1 MRYLTPLLIAIACLV
16 HSNLL
21 SQNNSVYSTED
32 LEHLKKQIKDSVY
45 NYKYSDAIKDT
56 YKLIEEA
63 KKSNND
69 FYEFR
74 GLIELGFIHHLINDT
89 SKANLYTKQALDKA
103 IQTKTDSLI
112 AWAYNDIANIQPIT
126 KDNYK
131 ELIDYYNKAITI
143 YNNTPN
149 FSPPVAEYMN
159 IGNAYLT
166 LNQPKKAYP
175 YLLKAKELSKIEL
188 RHELLYINLDILF
201 GRYYNAVGNYNEA
214 IVVLEK
220 NSPLAEQK
228 YLKQFSRINNHLAIA
243 YENTN
248 NLGKANYSL
257 KKKNE
262 TDKAL
267 SIIEKDVLLA
277 ETNAKFEFKEIQNKI
292 KVAKEEQNK
301 SNNYIE
307 KHRLLNIISIILSI
321 VLLIGLAA
329 IFGLAKNR
337 KKYIDALSKK
347 NQELTDAKDK
357 AEHLSK
363 LKAKFFSTVSHEIR
377 TPLYG
382 VIGLS
387 SILLE
392 DKTLNKVHKTDLKS
406 LKFSADYLLALIND
420 VLMLS
425 KMENNGIKLE
435 KIPYK
440 LDTLLNSITNSFAFI
455 LEQNNNKLITN
466 IDPKMPNALIGDSIR
481 LSQIL
486 MNLIGNA
493 VKFNENGTIWVS
505 IELIEL
511 TQDGKYIS
519 RFTIKDD
526 GIGIPLEKQKT
537 IFDEFSQVQN
547 KNYNYQGTG
556 LGLPIVVKLLALHNS
571 TIELKSEPNKGA
583 AFSFILPLEANLAV
597 KRAINSDNITSEKDD
612 ICFKGCKILIVDD
625 NKINQK
631 ITRKILEKKQFQCD
645 IANNG
650 EEAIELSK
658 TNNYQL
664 ILMDIN
670 MPVMDGYEATKAI
683 RLFNDQTPIVALTA
697 VEAEEVR
704 EKIMMVGMN
713 DIILK
718 PYDNSQ
724 FFTTILKNINL
735 VVS

>member
-1 MRYLTPLLIAIACLV
+1 MRYLTSLLIAVACLA

-21 SQNNSVYSTED
+21 SQNNAVYSTED
-32 LEHLKKQIKDSVY
+32 LELLTKQIKDSVY

-56 YKLIEEA
+56 RKLIEES

-74 GLIELGFIHHLINDT
+74 GLIELGFIHHLINDS
-89 SKANLYTKQALDKA
+89 SKANLYTKQALNKA
-103 IQTKTDSLI
+103 IETKTDSLI
-112 AWAYNDIANIQPIT
+112 AWAYNDIANIQIVT
-126 KDNYK
+126 KDNYL
-131 ELIDYYNKAITI
+131 ELIGYYNKAITI
-143 YNNTPN
+143 YNNNP
-149 FSPPVAEYMN
+149 SLPPPVPEHMN

-166 LNQPKKAYP
+166 LNQPEKAYP
-175 YLLKAKELSKIEL
+175 YLLKAKALSKIQL

-201 GRYYNAVGNYNEA
+201 GRYYNAIGNYNKA
-214 IVVLEK
+214 ITTLEESK
-220 NSPLAEQK
+220 PLAEQK
-228 YLKQFSRINNHLAIA
+228 YLKQFSRISNQLSIA

-248 NLGKANYSL
+248 NFSKANYFL
-257 KKKNE
+257 KRKNE

-267 SIIEKDVLLA
+267 NDIEKDVFLA
-277 ETNAKFEFKEIQNKI
+277 ETNAKFEFESYQNKI
-292 KVAKEEQNK
+292 KAAQKEQNK
-301 SNNYIE
+301 SIRYVE
-307 KHRLLNIISIILSI
+307 KQRILNTISIILSVI
-321 VLLIGLAA
+321 LLIGLAA

-392 DKTLNKVHKTDLKS
+392 DKTLNEIHKTDLKS

-455 LEQNNNKLITN
+455 LEQNNNTLITDL
-466 IDPKMPNALIGDSIR
+466 DPMIPNALIGDSIR

-505 IELIEL
+505 IKLIEL
-511 TQDGKYIS
+511 TPDGKYMS

-556 LGLPIVVKLLALHNS
+556 LGLPIVVKLLTLHNS
-571 TIELKSEPNKGA
+571 TIKLESEPNKGA

-597 KRAINSDNITSEKDD
+597 KRAINSDNIETEDD
-612 ICFKGCKILIVDD
+612 DLSFKGCKILIVDD

-631 ITRKILEKKQFQCD
+631 ITRKILEQKQFQCD

-650 EEAIELSK
+650 EEAIDLSK

-683 RLFNDQTPIVALTA
+683 RLFNNQTPIVALTA

-735 VVS
+735 VVN

>member
-1 MRYLTPLLIAIACLV
+1 MRYLTTLLITIVCLV
-16 HSNLL
+16 HSELL
-21 SQNNSVYSTED
+21 SQTINEVYTIEN
-32 LEHLKKQIKDSVY
+32 LEHLKRQIKDSVY
-45 NYKYSDAIKDT
+45 NYKYSNTIKNSH
-56 YKLIEEA
+56 KLIEEA

-74 GLIELGFIHHLINDT
+74 GLIELGFIHHLIDDPN
-89 SKANLYTKQALDKA
+89 KVKLYTQQALNKA
-103 IQTKTDSLI
+103 IETKSDSLI
-112 AWAYNDIANIQPIT
+112 AWAYNDIANIQTVT
-126 KDNYK
+126 KENYTK
-131 ELIDYYNKAITI
+131 LIDYYNKVITI
-143 YNNTPN
+143 YNKRQF
-149 FSPPVAEYMN
+149 FSPPIAEHIN
-159 IGNAYLT
+159 IEEAYLT
-166 LNQPKKAYP
+166 VNQTDKTYQ
-175 YLLKAKELSKIEL
+175 YLLKTKKLVKIKPA
-188 RHELLYINLDILF
+188 HEFFSLNLDILF
-201 GRYYNAVGNYNEA
+201 GRYYNAKKEYSKTIE
-214 IVVLEK
+214 VLENAITIADK
-220 NSPLAEQK
+220 K
-228 YLKQFSRINNHLAIA
+228 YLNQCSQIYKYLSIA
-243 YENTN
+243 YKQIK
-248 NLGKANYSL
+248 NLTKANYYL
-257 KKKNE
+257 KKQDE

-267 SIIEKDVLLA
+267 FNIEKEVLLA
-277 ETNAKFEFKEIQNKI
+277 EKNAKFEFEKHKNK
-292 KVAKEEQNK
+292 ATTEELSK
-301 SNNYIE
+301 SDNYI
-307 KHRLLNIISIILSI
+307 KKSKLLNIISVILSAI
-321 VLLIGLAA
+321 LLIGLAA

-347 NQELTDAKDK
+347 NKELINAKNK

-363 LKAKFFSTVSHEIR
+363 LKAKFFSTISHEIR

-392 DKTLNKVHKTDLKS
+392 DKTLSKTHKTDLKS

-455 LEQNNNKLITN
+455 LEQNNNKIHIN
-466 IDPKMPNALIGDSIR
+466 IDPKLPNALIGDSIR

-493 VKFNENGTIWVS
+493 AKFNENGSIWVS

-511 TQDGKYIS
+511 TKDAKYIS
-519 RFTIKDD
+519 KFTIKDD
-526 GIGIPLEKQKT
+526 GIGIAKEKQKA

-556 LGLPIVVKLLALHNS
+556 LGLPIVVKLLALHGS
-571 TIELKSEPNKGA
+571 TIELQSEVNQGA
-583 AFSFILPLEANLAV
+583 SFSFILPLEANLAV
-597 KRAINSDNITSEKDD
+597 KRTTDNNIIDKEEDL
-612 ICFKGCKILIVDD
+612 CFKGCQILIVDD

-631 ITRKILEKKQFQCD
+631 ITRKILEKKQFQCSV
-645 IANNG
+645 ANNG

-658 TNNYQL
+658 NNNYQL

-670 MPVMDGYEATKAI
+670 MPIMDGYEATKVI
-683 RLFNDQTPIVALTA
+683 RKFNTKTPIIALTA
-697 VEAEEVR
+697 VEAAEVR
-704 EKIMMVGMN
+704 EKIMDVGMN

-735 VVS
+735 ETS